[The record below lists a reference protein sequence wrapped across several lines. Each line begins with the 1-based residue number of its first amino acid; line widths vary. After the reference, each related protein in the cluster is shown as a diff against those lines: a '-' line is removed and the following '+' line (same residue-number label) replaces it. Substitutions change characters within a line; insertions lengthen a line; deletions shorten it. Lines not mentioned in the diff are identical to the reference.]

1 MLLHRKLLSYLI
13 LKIMKT
19 TTLKNR
25 KNLKK
30 SLFFTLVTATVL
42 SLFSSCTTEELP
54 HGKAVNNQELL
65 ARDVVADPPTGTPP
79 PTHP

>member
-19 TTLKNR
+19 TKLKNR

-30 SLFFTLVTATVL
+30 SLFFTLVIATVM

-54 HGKAVNNQELL
+54 HGKAVNNLELL
-65 ARDVVADPPTGTPP
+65 ARDAEIVPPVIIKP
-79 PTHP
+79 